1 MRTDRLT
8 DREQKVLEAVI
19 HSYVE
24 SAEPAGSRT
33 IAKRFNLGVSAATI
47 RNVMSDLEDKG
58 YLFHTHTSGGRIP
71 TDQAYRL
78 YVDGLME
85 KSDPTQMEQDTLRRQ
100 FGNGN
105 SPVEE
110 ILRDAAQV
118 LGVLTQELGVA
129 VAPSLDGAV
138 LERLEL
144 MHVSAEKVLMV
155 LLLKGGVAKTIFVEV
170 RSELPREALA
180 SLTMV
185 LNERLGG
192 LTLERI
198 RKTLPERMRD
208 VNVEPRG
215 HELINIFVEEA
226 DQIFQVSS
234 EGTSPVLLSS
244 AQMLAEQPE
253 FSSNDQMRNLLELT
267 EQRELLR
274 TAFEGRYGPG
284 IRITIGWEN
293 VDPKLSSFTLVTAQ
307 YQSGSL
313 AGVIGVMGPT
323 RMPYQKVVALVGH
336 TSRLMSEFAR

>member
-1 MRTDRLT
+1 MTTHDLT
-8 DREQKVLEAVI
+8 ERQQNVLEAVI

-33 IAKRFNLGVSAATI
+33 IAKRFKLGVSAATI

-71 TDQAYRL
+71 TDRAYRL
-78 YVDGLME
+78 YVDGLMAR
-85 KSDPTQMEQDTLRRQ
+85 SDPTLVEQDTLRRQ
-100 FGNGN
+100 FNNDN
-105 SPVEE
+105 SPIED

-129 VAPSLDGAV
+129 VAPSLDRAV
-138 LERLEL
+138 LEHLEL

-155 LLLKGGVAKTIFVEV
+155 LLLKEGVAKTIFIEV

-192 LTLERI
+192 LTLEQI

-208 VNVEPRG
+208 ISVEPQT
-215 HELINIFVEEA
+215 HELINVFVEEA
-226 DQIFQVSS
+226 DQIFHVSN

-253 FSSNDQMRNLLELT
+253 FSSNDQMRSLLELT
-267 EQRELLR
+267 ERRDVLR
-274 TAFEGRYGPG
+274 TALEGRYGPG
-284 IRITIGWEN
+284 IRVTIGWEN
-293 VDPKLSSFTLVTAQ
+293 VDPKLSAFTLVTAQ

-313 AGVIGVMGPT
+313 SGIIGVMGPT

-336 TSRLMSEFAR
+336 TSRLMSEFAQ